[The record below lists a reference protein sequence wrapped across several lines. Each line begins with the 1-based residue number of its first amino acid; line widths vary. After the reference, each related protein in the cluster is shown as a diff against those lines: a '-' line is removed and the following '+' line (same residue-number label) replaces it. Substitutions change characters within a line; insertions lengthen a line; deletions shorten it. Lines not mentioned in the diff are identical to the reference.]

1 MRLPLSQATATSKQL
16 CFTSTSA
23 AETSL
28 QSWHGAWPLYT
39 PAAFNF
45 SRVGAMMQT
54 KTQRDGAAQSD
65 AAQRR
70 KRAIAANAALWNP
83 ATESGTEM
91 EINSWSWPIDLS
103 RYDRRSAFTSSET
116 AFLAKYANA
125 YALNQHAQTPA
136 YDGRIDRL
144 VKPIEDVFEYIRV
157 RTACRPWA
165 ITYILRETAS
175 RGRSIWGWSR
185 DEWMDTINR
194 RGNDRQRILS
204 VAYLLCDFS
213 DVHRLGGD
221 RIIYIVFARKL
232 FGTSYIVNLL

>member
-1 MRLPLSQATATSKQL
+1 
-16 CFTSTSA
+16 
-23 AETSL
+23 
-28 QSWHGAWPLYT
+28 
-39 PAAFNF
+39 
-45 SRVGAMMQT
+45 MMQT
-54 KTQRDGAAQSD
+54 KTQQGDGAQSD
-65 AAQRR
+65 AEERR

-83 ATESGTEM
+83 ATESGPEM
-91 EINSWSWPIDLS
+91 EIKSWSWPIDLS
-103 RYDRRSAFTSSET
+103 RYDRRSALTRSET

-185 DEWMDTINR
+185 DEWCLEQGPYARSSRRSEFGRANR
-194 RGNDRQRILS
+194 YLS
-204 VAYLLCDFS
+204 ALQAPSANV
-213 DVHRLGGD
+213 
-221 RIIYIVFARKL
+221 
-232 FGTSYIVNLL
+232 